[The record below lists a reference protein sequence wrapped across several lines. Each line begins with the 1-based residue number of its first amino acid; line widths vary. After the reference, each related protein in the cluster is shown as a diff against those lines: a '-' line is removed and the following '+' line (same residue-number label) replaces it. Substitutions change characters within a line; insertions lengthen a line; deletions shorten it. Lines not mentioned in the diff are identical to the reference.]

1 MEVFGVKVI
10 RFENKADF
18 SREKLQVAASRN
30 EDDSLLLQ
38 ESGCEGEDWLQKAC

>member
-1 MEVFGVKVI
+1 MEVCGVKVI
-10 RFENKADF
+10 RFENKADI
-18 SREKLQVAASRN
+18 SREKLQVAANRN

>member
-1 MEVFGVKVI
+1 MEVCGVKVI
-10 RFENKADF
+10 RFENKPDF

>member
-1 MEVFGVKVI
+1 MEVCGVKVI

-38 ESGCEGEDWLQKAC
+38 ESSCEGEDWLQEAC